1 MSDIRYNKWLH
12 NSGTGGVSQD
22 AGGNIGIGTT
32 APLIPVGAGNTAILN
47 VGVVTCNSI
56 EVTGNVSVGGTL
68 TYQDVTNIDSVGII
82 TARSVIDAQGYINLA
97 QKIIHTGDAD
107 TSIEFPSNDTIS
119 FETAGSQRLNI
130 NSVGQIGIRGTTAA
144 FDTTGDPN
152 NGALQLHY
160 STNSGQAS
168 IGPYSSGGSTHLS
181 FYTNAGGAAATEKLR
196 ITSAG
201 KIGIGT
207 NNPNQPVSIASGR
220 VSIDAKN
227 DYYGVWADG
236 DTAGENHISVG
247 RWYNTGGG
255 LKSGYSA
262 YGINNL
268 ILENNHPTAA
278 HTLIVQPKGQ
288 KVAIGTH
295 VHSNDHLVNVKGDVN
310 VTGNI
315 SSNNLPG
322 RNLLINGAMRINQKE
337 SATHNSDGYQVADMW
352 WWGKYSTDQLVTTQA
367 NVTNDHPDEFDHSY
381 KLSVATAE
389 TTLDNNEYGIL
400 RTRIEGQNLQH
411 LKTGTSSA
419 KELTLSFWA
428 KTASANSGD
437 TYSVCIVMGDI
448 SGNDRIQYRT
458 FAPTSTWQ
466 KFTMSFVGQENNQ
479 IRNDNDYGLTLH
491 YVLAAGSSKV
501 TSANTTWSLNTSIK
515 GVTGQS
521 NFFDNTSNE
530 FYVTGVQLE
539 VGSKATEYEHKSYG
553 EELALCQRYC
563 FRLGGGDTEVGTT
576 LALAIQSHS
585 TTCKAHIQFPVP
597 VRSKNLNYTISD
609 LTLDDDVDSYAAGR
623 VNSVS
628 SDQSGTTS
636 STLIFNTDS
645 LGNVRPTRVVADT
658 VGGYI
663 QGECEL

>member
-1 MSDIRYNKWLH
+1 MASSLKVNRVVPSTGTNIGLGTASGEIRLASTSKLTFDGDTDTYIWHPSANQLAITRTGASFPIIRFGSGGGGNTITMGNTTSNLVTNSEILAVRGYSTFKSTNNNYAAIYTH
-12 NSGTGGVSQD
+12 NEGNTSGTYN
-22 AGGNIGIGTT
+22 A
-32 APLIPVGAGNTAILN
+32 
-47 VGVVTCNSI
+47 
-56 EVTGNVSVGGTL
+56 
-68 TYQDVTNIDSVGII
+68 
-82 TARSVIDAQGYINLA
+82 
-97 QKIIHTGDAD
+97 
-107 TSIEFPSNDTIS
+107 
-119 FETAGSQRLNI
+119 
-130 NSVGQIGIRGTTAA
+130 
-144 FDTTGDPN
+144 
-152 NGALQLHY
+152 
-160 STNSGQAS
+160 
-168 IGPYSSGGSTHLS
+168 HLLW
-181 FYTNAGGAAATEKLR
+181 NAGGANRGGIGYMPNNGEVIINNQNALIFATGATQFGGTQRINIISTGEVLIGSRTAKPNDINKLVVTGTSPADSYDSQIYLEGSETTGAVDTGGALAFGGHDNTTFRNWANIYGMKENAIGGNTASYMAFHTRPAGGNPTERLR
-196 ITSAG
+196 IKSNGDIEATG
-201 KIGIGT
+201 
-207 NNPNQPVSIASGR
+207 SI
-220 VSIDAKN
+220 K
-227 DYYGVWADG
+227 
-236 DTAGENHISVG
+236 T
-247 RWYNTGGG
+247 
-255 LKSGYSA
+255 
-262 YGINNL
+262 
-268 ILENNHPTAA
+268 
-278 HTLIVQPKGQ
+278 
-288 KVAIGTH
+288 
-295 VHSNDHLVNVKGDVN
+295 
-310 VTGNI
+310 
-315 SSNNLPG
+315 NNLPG

-337 SATHNSDGYQVADMW
+337 STTHNSDGYQVADMW

-501 TSANTTWSLNTSIK
+501 TSANTTWSLNTNVK

-539 VGSKATEYEHKSYG
+539 VGSIATEFEHKFYG
-553 EELALCQRYC
+553 EELTRCQRYL
-563 FRLGGGDTEVGTT
+563 FRLGGGDTEVATT
-576 LALAIQSHS
+576 LAMAIQSHS
-585 TTCKAHIQFPVP
+585 TTAKAHIQFPVTM
-597 VRSKNLNYTISD
+597 RSKSINYTISD
-609 LTLDDDVDSYAAGR
+609 LTLDDDVASYGAGR
-623 VNSVS
+623 VNSIS

-645 LGNVRPTRVVADT
+645 LTSVRATRVVVDT
-658 VGGYI
+658 AGGYI